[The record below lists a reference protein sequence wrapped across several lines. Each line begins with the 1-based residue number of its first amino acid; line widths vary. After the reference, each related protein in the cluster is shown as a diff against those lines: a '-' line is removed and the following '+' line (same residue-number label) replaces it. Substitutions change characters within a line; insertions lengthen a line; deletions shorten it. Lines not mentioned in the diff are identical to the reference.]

1 MTKKN
6 LFVKILIML
15 VFVAVMLP
23 SFVQRVKNEERNKD
37 VMFALNYN
45 SARMLLS
52 DEELDRSLAENKKN
66 GVNNVI
72 IAEESINS
80 LISAGYVTGIKYN
93 VLCHKYDDESE
104 DIIKLIKDNKKIHND
119 SYLLITKRPDCKEYL
134 EKWMGA
140 KYTQEEYIKVT
151 TTTDADVYLIYR
163 EIGNAAQATVGFD
176 ESKIEFAYE
185 KGFNVVLS
193 LMVHPFAKTDY
204 VDYIAELVDKYDV
217 KFINLKKSFSKQ
229 DNKKAENKTID
240 AFCKLI
246 KEKNLYLI
254 LTEDQTQLSNQ
265 KPIGYEKL
273 IESAAGKVLR
283 GYDTIDFYTTNT
295 GDTTGE
301 KRYQQILNSVVD
313 RNIRFVTINQLSN
326 GTSSLDKKSA
336 VTNLSTK
343 AAMDRIS
350 RIGFN
355 TQEYDT
361 KYSGYI
367 VNRRLSSAAAIIL
380 MILMGLMILEWLCG
394 KKLLK
399 LELLAAA
406 GALLATV
413 FTFVAPISIVEL
425 YPTAFAA
432 IAPSFMIT
440 AIMAYAKNTCNK
452 LPTIKFFLSALLL
465 TAVMF
470 VLCGVVQSALL
481 SGLDYHL
488 NSLIF
493 RGIKLSLFA
502 PIVFSIVA
510 FAILFM
516 EKTEKLSKRIIRIL
530 NAQIKVYWVI
540 IAVVMSAVVAIYLIR
555 SGNVTSISGFETY
568 MRNAITELMTARP
581 RTKEFLVGWPCLV
594 LFLYYI
600 KNSGCRFI
608 QWGFAVGSS
617 ILFASV
623 INSFCHVFTSA
634 SIIYMRV
641 LNGMIVGAVISAVFL
656 IINEIIVRLIKKYVI
671 AGKE

>member
-15 VFVAVMLP
+15 VLVAVMLP

-52 DEELDRSLAENKKN
+52 DEELDKSLAENLKN
-66 GVNNVI
+66 GVDNAI
-72 IAEESINS
+72 IGEESINS

-119 SYLLITKRPDCKEYL
+119 SYLLITKRPECKEYL
-134 EKWMGA
+134 DKWMGA
-140 KYTQEEYIKVT
+140 KHTQDEYIKVT

-163 EIGNAAQATVGFD
+163 EIGNAAQASIGFD
-176 ESKIEFAYE
+176 EGKIKFAYE

-193 LMVHPFAKTDY
+193 LMVHPFSKTDY

-217 KFINLKKSFSKQ
+217 KFINLKKSFGKQ
-229 DNKKAENKTID
+229 DNEKAENKTID
-240 AFCKLI
+240 AFCNLI

-326 GTSSLDKKSA
+326 GTSSLDKKSE

-343 AAMDRIS
+343 AAMDKLS

-361 KYSGYI
+361 KYYDYT
-367 VNRRLSSAAAIIL
+367 VNRRLTSAAAIIL
-380 MILMGLMILEWLCG
+380 MILMGLMILEWLCD

-399 LELLAAA
+399 LEILAAA

-413 FTFVAPISIVEL
+413 FTFIAPISIVEL

-440 AIMAYAKNTCNK
+440 AIMVYAKNTCK
-452 LPTIKFFLSALLL
+452 KFSAIKFFASTLIL
-465 TAVMF
+465 TTVMF
-470 VLCGVVQSALL
+470 ALCGIVQSALL

-502 PIVFSIVA
+502 PIVYSIVA
-510 FAILFM
+510 FAILFL
-516 EKTEKLSKRIIRIL
+516 EKTEKLHKRIIKVL

-540 IAVVMSAVVAIYLIR
+540 IAVVMAAVVAVYLIR

-656 IINEIIVRLIKKYVI
+656 IVNEIIVRLIKKYVI